1 MKVVLA
7 EKPSVGRSLAKVLG
21 CNKREDGYLYN
32 DEYIVTWA
40 LGHLVELAQPADYSQ
55 NYKRWSFS
63 SLPILPDE
71 LKQVPIERTLDQYKV
86 VKKLIERNDVDC
98 FIIATDAGREGELV
112 ARWILKLTNYNKD
125 VKRLWIS
132 SQTDQAIKEGFSNLK
147 KGDDYINLYNAAKSR
162 AAADWYVGL
171 NVTRA
176 LTTHYDAKISAGRV
190 QTPTLFLICEREE
203 EIEKFSGNFYWTV
216 KGDFSL
222 FNASLYVS
230 NDSIRIE
237 SEKDL
242 NKIKETLDSNKTA
255 IVENI
260 EKVNKEE
267 LQPLAYDL
275 TELQRDANLKLGFSA
290 KKTLDVLQR
299 LYEYHKIVTY
309 PRTDSRYITDDIV
322 DTLRDRLRA
331 LVSTSFATQVI
342 NLEKK
347 GLIVSDRFVRNEL
360 VSDHHAIIPTEQRV
374 NVDRLSSDEKDLWQ
388 LIVIRFLEVLSPKY
402 EYEST
407 TITLAIDDCKFITRE
422 TVVQIEGFKGI
433 NKAINNKENKSL
445 SNSLKKGEKISLIEY
460 KVNKLSTD
468 PPKRYNDASIL
479 SAMEHAGRFV
489 EDTAIKKNLTA
500 GLGTPATRADIIEK
514 LIKNNYMIR
523 NENNEFVPTS
533 YAREIIRL
541 VPPMLKS
548 PALTG
553 KWEDRLKKISTGK
566 ENSDNFIYD
575 IKELTRKLVKDIKNS
590 YESFSPVFKDS
601 KTCPFCNS
609 EMMKIVDEMGR
620 THYICQKLSC
630 SYEEMIVEKR
640 IPLTDKEISEQ
651 PKAVVKKVKK
661 VKVVAKSTPKV
672 VVKSTSKSANISSS
686 ASYFQN
692 LSKTKTNSTVS
703 KKVASKT
710 VKTPQYRIEKVVEV
724 VRDSKLNRNR
734 NYQNRNNNKTNR
746 SFVDNKYKVEN
757 SSSGGSFAD
766 FIKASED
773 RKKNKRK
780 K

>member
-32 DEYIVTWA
+32 DQYIVTWA

-63 SLPILPDE
+63 SLPILPND
-71 LKQVPIERTLDQYKV
+71 LKQVPIERTLDQFNI
-86 VKKLIERNDVDC
+86 VKSIIERKDVES

-132 SQTDQAIKEGFSNLK
+132 SQTDQAIRDGFSNLK
-147 KGDDYINLYNAAKSR
+147 SGNDYINLYQAATSR
-162 AAADWYVGL
+162 AAADWYVGM

-176 LTTHYDAKISAGRV
+176 LTTHYDARISAGRV

-203 EIEKFSGNFYWTV
+203 EIEKFSGKFYWTV
-216 KGDFSL
+216 KGDFSI

-237 SEKDL
+237 SENDL
-242 NKIKETLDSNKTA
+242 NKIKNILDLNKTA
-255 IVENI
+255 IIKSI

-267 LQPLAYDL
+267 LPPLAYDL

-290 KKTLDVLQR
+290 KKTLDVLQK

-309 PRTDSRYITDDIV
+309 PRTDSKYITDDIV
-322 DTLRDRLRA
+322 DTLKDRLRA
-331 LVSTSFATQVI
+331 LISTSYASQII

-347 GLIVSDRFVRNEL
+347 GLSITDRFVRNEL

-374 NVDRLSSDEKDLWQ
+374 NLDRLSSDEKALWE
-388 LIVIRFLEVLSPKY
+388 LIVIRFLQVLSPKY

-407 TITLAIDDCKFITRE
+407 TITLTIEDCKFITRT
-422 TVVQIEGFKGI
+422 TVVQNEGFKEINNNI
-433 NKAINNKENKSL
+433 NKIEEKSIFSTLKEGDEVTL
-445 SNSLKKGEKISLIEY
+445 VDY
-460 KVNKLSTD
+460 KVNKLTTD
-468 PPKRYNDASIL
+468 PPKRYNDASLL
-479 SAMEHAGRFV
+479 SAMEHAGRYV
-489 EDTAIKKNLTA
+489 EDTELKKNLTA

-523 NENNEFVPTS
+523 NEDNEFVPTA

-553 KWEDRLKKISTGK
+553 KWEDRLKKISNGK
-566 ENSDNFIYD
+566 ENSDDFIHD
-575 IKELTRKLVKDIKNS
+575 IKDLTRKLVDDIKHS
-590 YESFSPVFKDS
+590 YETFSPVFKES
-601 KTCPFCNS
+601 KTCPYCKS
-609 EMMKIVDEMGR
+609 EMMKIIDEIGR

-630 SYEEMIVEKR
+630 SYEEMIVEKK
-640 IPLTDKEISEQ
+640 ILLSDKEISNQ
-651 PKAVVKKVKK
+651 AKAVVKKVKK
-661 VKVVAKSTPKV
+661 VKVVAKSTPKK
-672 VVKSTSKSANISSS
+672 VVKATQKSPNVSSS
-686 ASYFQN
+686 ASYFQS
-692 LSKTKTNSTVS
+692 LSKTRTNSNSTNKTVS
-703 KKVASKT
+703 KSV
-710 VKTPQYRIEKVVEV
+710 VTPQYRIEKVVEV

-734 NYQNRNNNKTNR
+734 NYQNRNNNNR
-746 SFVDNKYKVEN
+746 NFIDNKYKYEKT
-757 SSSGGSFAD
+757 SSGSSFAD

-773 RKKNKRK
+773 RKKKKRK